1 VLLFGRNDLK
11 AVTWFGTLAISEDG
25 GVEQCCLLEKD
36 AEQLAEHMLLTM
48 RNEELPSHGLNLREL
63 ALKCGFVELEEDY
76 DVLLREVSIKAAK
89 RQISMTDT
97 DDKRIVQAV
106 EAMDDIDKAAN
117 ELSER
122 LMEWYGTYFPELE
135 LTAESMARFVLRFG
149 SRENVPEG
157 HDMFAKAS
165 SSMGAE
171 LSLVEEDLLRN
182 FAASLCGIY
191 DTRKHLEQY
200 IMSNMGAVAPNLTN
214 IAGAPLGARLISLA
228 GGLDKLAAFPSSTVQ
243 VIGASN
249 ALFKHLRSRAPSP
262 KHGVIFNHPL
272 IKGSPWW
279 QRGKIARAL
288 AAKISL
294 AVRMDVYGGKHDPSI
309 KEKLERKV
317 ESIKKA
323 NPEAPKKQSSK
334 FTQPGPGRAGGRPAK
349 KHRGQN
355 KSGMKKSSKATSDR
369 SGGRPV

>member
-1 VLLFGRNDLK
+1 MK
-11 AVTWFGTLAISEDG
+11 AVTWFGTLTISESG
-25 GVEQCCLLEKD
+25 KVEECCLLEKD
-36 AEQLAEHMLLTM
+36 PERLAEHMLLAVE
-48 RNEELPSHGLNLREL
+48 NEGLPTHGLDLREL
-63 ALKCGFVELEEDY
+63 AIDCGFVELDEDY
-76 DVLLREVSIKAAK
+76 DVLLREVCIKAAK

-97 DDKRIVQAV
+97 DDKRIIQAV
-106 EAMDDIDKAAN
+106 EAMDDVDKAAN

-122 LMEWYGTYFPELE
+122 LTEWYGAYFPELE
-135 LTAESMARFVLRFG
+135 LTAEPMARFVARFG
-149 SRENVPEG
+149 SRENVPED
-157 HDMFAKAS
+157 HNMFAKAS

-171 LSLVEEDLLRN
+171 LSLVDEGLLRN
-182 FAASLCGIY
+182 FAASLCGVY
-191 DTRKHLEQY
+191 DTRKQLEQY

-243 VIGASN
+243 VIGATS

-294 AVRMDVYGGKHDPSI
+294 AVRMDVYGGKLDPSI
-309 KEKLERKV
+309 KENLERKV
-317 ESIKKA
+317 ESIRKA
-323 NPEAPKKQSSK
+323 HPEPPKKQSTK
-334 FTQPGPGRAGGRPAK
+334 VTQPGPGRAGGRPAK
-349 KHRGQN
+349 KRSGQKKGGMN
-355 KSGMKKSSKATSDR
+355 KGSKNIGER
-369 SGGRPV
+369 SGGRPA

>member
-1 VLLFGRNDLK
+1 MK
-11 AVTWFGTLAISEDG
+11 IVTWFGTLAISEEG
-25 GVEQCCLLEKD
+25 GVKECCLLEKD
-36 AEQLAEHMLLTM
+36 VEQLAENMLLSM
-48 RNEELPSHGLNLREL
+48 GNEEVPSNGLDLREL
-63 ALKCGFVELEEDY
+63 ALNCGFVELEEDY

-97 DDKRIVQAV
+97 DDKRIIQAV

-122 LMEWYGTYFPELE
+122 LTEWYGTYFPELE

-200 IMSNMGAVAPNLTN
+200 IMSNMSAVAPNLTN

-317 ESIKKA
+317 ESIRKA
-323 NPEAPKKQSSK
+323 NPEPPKKQSTK
-334 FTQPGPGRAGGRPAK
+334 LTKPGPGRAGGRPVK
-349 KHRGQN
+349 KRGGH
-355 KSGMKKSSKATSDR
+355 KKGGMNTGSKNTGDR

>member
-1 VLLFGRNDLK
+1 MK
-11 AVTWFGTLAISEDG
+11 AVTWFGTLVISEDG
-25 GVEQCCLLEKD
+25 NAEKCCLVEKD
-36 AEQLAEHMLLTM
+36 PEMLAEHMLLAVG
-48 RNEELPSHGLNLREL
+48 NEELPAHGLDLREL
-63 ALKCGFVELEEDY
+63 AIGCGFVELEEDY
-76 DVLLREVSIKAAK
+76 DVLLREVCIRAAK

-97 DDKRIVQAV
+97 DDKRIIQAV

-122 LMEWYGTYFPELE
+122 LTEWHGIYFPELE
-135 LTAESMARFVLRFG
+135 LTAEPMARFVARFG
-149 SRENVPEG
+149 SRENVPED
-157 HDMFAKAS
+157 HDMFVRAS

-171 LSLVEEDLLRN
+171 LSLVDEDLLRN

-191 DTRKHLEQY
+191 DARKRLERY
-200 IMSNMGAVAPNLTN
+200 IMNNMGAVAPNLTN

-228 GGLDKLAAFPSSTVQ
+228 GGLEKLAAFPSSTVQ

-279 QRGKIARAL
+279 QRGKMARAL

-294 AVRMDVYGGKHDPSI
+294 AVRMDAYGGKLDPSI

-317 ESIKKA
+317 ESIRKA
-323 NPEAPKKQSSK
+323 HPEPPKKQSTK
-334 FTQPGPGRAGGRPAK
+334 VTQPGPGRAGGRPVK
-349 KHRGQN
+349 KRGGQKKGGMN
-355 KSGMKKSSKATSDR
+355 KGSKNTVDR
-369 SGGRPV
+369 SGGRPA

>member
-1 VLLFGRNDLK
+1 MK
-11 AVTWFGTLAISEDG
+11 AVTWFGTLVISEDG
-25 GVEQCCLLEKD
+25 EVEECCLLKKD
-36 AEQLAEHMLLTM
+36 PELLAEHMLTAAGD
-48 RNEELPSHGLNLREL
+48 EYLPVHGLKLREL
-63 ALKCGFVELEEDY
+63 ALDCDFVDLEEEY
-76 DVLLREVSIKAAK
+76 DVLLREVCISTVK

-97 DDKRIVQAV
+97 DDKHIIQAV

-122 LMEWYGTYFPELE
+122 LTEWYGIYFPELE
-135 LTAESMARFVLRFG
+135 LTAEPMARFVARFG

-157 HDMFAKAS
+157 HNMFAKAS

-171 LSLVEEDLLRN
+171 LSLVDEDLLRN
-182 FAASLCGIY
+182 FATSLCGIY

-200 IMSNMGAVAPNLTN
+200 IMNNMGAVAPNVTD

-228 GGLDKLAAFPSSTVQ
+228 GGLEKLAAFPSSTVQ

-279 QRGKIARAL
+279 QRGKVARAL
-288 AAKISL
+288 ASKISL
-294 AVRMDVYGGKHDPSI
+294 AARMDVYGSAHDPSI
-309 KEKLERKV
+309 RENLERKV
-317 ESIKKA
+317 EAIRKA
-323 NPEAPKKQSSK
+323 HPEPPKKLSTK
-334 FTQPGPGRAGGRPAK
+334 VTQPGPGRAGGRPVK
-349 KHRGQN
+349 KPGGQKKGGMN
-355 KSGMKKSSKATSDR
+355 KGGKSIGNR
-369 SGGRPV
+369 SGGRSA

>member
-1 VLLFGRNDLK
+1 MK
-11 AVTWFGTLAISEDG
+11 TVTWFGTLTISESCE
-25 GVEQCCLLEKD
+25 VEECCLLEKD
-36 AEQLAEHMLLTM
+36 PERLAEHMLLAVE
-48 RNEELPSHGLNLREL
+48 NEGLPTHGLDLREL
-63 ALKCGFVELEEDY
+63 AIDCGFVELDEDY
-76 DVLLREVSIKAAK
+76 DVLLREVCIIAAK
-89 RQISMTDT
+89 HQISMTDT
-97 DDKRIVQAV
+97 DDKRIIQAV

-122 LMEWYGTYFPELE
+122 LSEWYGAYFPELE
-135 LTAESMARFVLRFG
+135 LTAESMARFVARFG
-149 SRENVPEG
+149 SRENVPED
-157 HDMFAKAS
+157 HNMFTKAS

-171 LSLVEEDLLRN
+171 LSLVDECLLRN
-182 FAASLCGIY
+182 FAASLCGVY
-191 DTRKHLEQY
+191 DTRKQLEQY

-243 VIGASN
+243 VIGATS

-294 AVRMDVYGGKHDPSI
+294 AVRMDVYGGKPDPSI
-309 KEKLERKV
+309 KENLERKV
-317 ESIKKA
+317 EAIRKA
-323 NPEAPKKQSSK
+323 HPGPPKKQSTK
-334 FTQPGPGRAGGRPAK
+334 VTKPGPGRVGGRPAK
-349 KHRGQN
+349 KRGGQKKGGMN
-355 KSGMKKSSKATSDR
+355 KGSKSTGDR
-369 SGGRPV
+369 SGGRPA

>member
-1 VLLFGRNDLK
+1 MLLFGRNDLK
-11 AVTWFGTLAISEDG
+11 AVTWFGTLTISEDG
-25 GVEQCCLLEKD
+25 EVEECCLLEKD
-36 AEQLAEHMLLTM
+36 AEQLAEHMLFSM
-48 RNEELPSHGLNLREL
+48 ENEELPAHGLYLREL
-63 ALKCGFVELEEDY
+63 AMDCGFVELEEDY

-97 DDKRIVQAV
+97 DDKRIIQAV

-122 LMEWYGTYFPELE
+122 LVEWYGAYFPELE
-135 LTAESMARFVLRFG
+135 LTAESMARFVARFG
-149 SRENVPEG
+149 SRENVPED

-171 LSLVEEDLLRN
+171 LSLVDEDLLRN
-182 FAASLCGIY
+182 FAVSLCGIY
-191 DTRKHLEQY
+191 DTRKHLVQY
-200 IMSNMGAVAPNLTN
+200 IMNNMGAVAPNLTN

-228 GGLDKLAAFPSSTVQ
+228 GGLEKLAAFPSSTVQ
-243 VIGASN
+243 VIGANN

-294 AVRMDVYGGKHDPSI
+294 AVRMDVYGRKLDPSI
-309 KEKLERKV
+309 KEKLESKV
-317 ESIKKA
+317 GSIRKA
-323 NPEAPKKQSSK
+323 NPEAPKKQSTK
-334 FTQPGPGRAGGRPAK
+334 VTQPGPGRSGGRPAK
-349 KHRGQN
+349 KRRGQN
-355 KSGMKKSSKATSDR
+355 KTGMKKGGKGTGER
-369 SGGRPV
+369 SGGRPA